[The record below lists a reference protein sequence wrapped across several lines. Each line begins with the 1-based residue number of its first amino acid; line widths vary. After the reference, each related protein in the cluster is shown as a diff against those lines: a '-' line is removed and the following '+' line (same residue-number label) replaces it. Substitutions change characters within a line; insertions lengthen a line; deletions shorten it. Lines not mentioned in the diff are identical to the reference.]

1 MIRLLSVL
9 FCVCTLSISL
19 SAAQKVLTTPDRV
32 NLWAKD
38 LAKELKKVKFK
49 EAYVLYPDFAD
60 RSLDAIETSGLQANS
75 TIFPTLAADVQTAL
89 TRLKTDIQTIR
100 DKRADVKKTIDD
112 LARDLRM
119 AANSATPPLLDVS
132 ARLILAC
139 YAAVNDGEIIEK
151 ERDTILELA
160 AIVTATSGM
169 PAQTITDINTH
180 VAAVTASR
188 GILKADIDLLAA
200 DLKAILDMTK

>member
-1 MIRLLSVL
+1 MNRHLSVL
-9 FCVCTLSISL
+9 FCVCVL
-19 SAAQKVLTTPDRV
+19 SANLSAGEKVLTTPERV

-60 RSLDAIETSGLQANS
+60 RSLDAIETAGLQTNS

-89 TRLKTDIQTIR
+89 TRLKTDIQAIR

>member
-1 MIRLLSVL
+1 MNRLIAAAL
-9 FCVCTLSISL
+9 FLFLATGALAVE
-19 SAAQKVLTTPDRV
+19 KVLTTPQRV
-32 NLWAKD
+32 NIWAKD

-49 EAYVLYPDFAD
+49 EAYVLFPAFAD

-75 TIFPTLAADVQTAL
+75 TIYPTLAVEVHTAVTL
-89 TRLKTDIQTIR
+89 LKTDIQAIR

-188 GILKADIDLLAA
+188 GILKSDIDLLVR